1 MRALLLGTL
10 LLFGAGPALADKA
23 VHGRD
28 LTAAKWSRYDH
39 YFRKYSKRYFGPHLD
54 WRWFKAQAIIES
66 NLRTTA
72 HSSRGAR
79 GIMQI
84 VPATFREIQRKN
96 PALSD
101 RAIHEPEWN
110 IAAGI
115 FYNRLLYQR
124 WDGDLSEAQRI
135 SLMFASY
142 NAGYSRVLRAFRKA
156 GQPRDDWQAV
166 ARHLP
171 RQTRQYVQR
180 IRRLMDLMPR
190 RKAPRQRRPGLQ
202 TLLALLQADGQ
213 QDRDPPATAPV
224 ATD

>member
-10 LLFGAGPALADKA
+10 LLLGTAPALADKA
-23 VHGRD
+23 VGGRD
-28 LTAAKWSRYDH
+28 LTAAKWSKYDH
-39 YFRKYSKRYFGPHLD
+39 YFRKYAKRFFGPDMD

-66 NLRTTA
+66 NLRDSA
-72 HSSRGAR
+72 HSGAGAR

-84 VPATFREIQRKN
+84 IPATFREIQRKN
-96 PALSD
+96 PALSGK
-101 RAIHEPEWN
+101 AIHQPEWN

-115 FYNRLLYQR
+115 YYNRLLFQR

-142 NAGYSRVLRAFRKA
+142 NAGYSRVLKAFRKA

-171 RQTRQYVQR
+171 RQTRNYVQR
-180 IRRLMDLMPR
+180 IRRLMQLMPP
-190 RKAPRQRRPGLQ
+190 RKAPRLQRRGLQ
-202 TLLALLQADGQ
+202 TILALLEEGDQRAA
-213 QDRDPPATAPV
+213 PPAAP